1 MIPFPSRTLPRTGL
15 PTADSVM
22 QPFEQLLDFKT
33 FSSLRRMVTHQH
45 SKPLVKR
52 SDFMKQVTLY
62 LPEVAARIEESD
74 FGIVHLEVGAM
85 RLATREAIIERDFA
99 TVRKHLFLITDLFD
113 RADGELYEAIRISWL
128 EALFLGET
136 SAAHFMARDLL
147 SKQMENALRQ
157 AELLDEKRILAEKIN
172 RTNA

>member
-1 MIPFPSRTLPRTGL
+1 MIPMPTHTLPRTEL
-15 PTADSVM
+15 PGTDQAAH
-22 QPFEQLLDFKT
+22 PFEQALDFKT
-33 FSSLRRMVTHQH
+33 FSSLQRMVSHQH
-45 SKPLVKR
+45 SKPLLKR
-52 SDFMKQVTLY
+52 GDFMKQLTLY

-136 SAAHFMARDLL
+136 SGAHFVARDLL
-147 SKQMENALRQ
+147 PKQMQNALRQ
-157 AELLDEKRILAEKIN
+157 AELLDEKRLLAGKIN